1 MSDPIKIAS
10 LQLENVKR
18 VKAVALTPTPN
29 GLTILGGRN
38 GQGKTSVLD
47 SIAWALGGDKYRPSN
62 PQRDESVL
70 PPQINVTLSNG
81 LIVERKGK
89 NSALTVTDPQG
100 RRYGQTL
107 LNEFVNTFAID
118 LPRFLEASD
127 KEKAETLLQIIGV
140 GEQLRDL
147 ETRERDTYNQR
158 HAIGQLAD
166 QKAKFAK
173 EMPLHE
179 GVPEAPI
186 SAGDLIRQQQ
196 DILLRNAE
204 NQRKRER
211 RSYYSQ
217 LVQQLS
223 SELEEVTQKL
233 QDAQAD
239 LATAERDALDLHDES
254 TAELEENIL
263 RIDEINRKVR
273 ANLDRQKAM
282 EDAQQYADSY
292 NSLTVQLEN
301 LRQAKR
307 DLLNGANLPL
317 PGLTVEDGKLLYK
330 GHAWDGM
337 SSSEQ
342 LIVGTAIARAL
353 KPECGFVLLDKLEQL
368 DTITLDAFNVWLKEQ
383 GLQAIATRVSL
394 GNECTVIIEDGTV
407 DEPPASYQPKW
418 KAGEF

>member
-70 PPQINVTLSNG
+70 PPQINVKLSNG

-89 NSALTVTDPQG
+89 NSALTVTDSQA

-173 EMPLHE
+173 EMPMHE

-223 SELEEVTQKL
+223 SELEEITQKL

-239 LATAERDALDLHDES
+239 LATAERDALDLRDES

-307 DLLNGANLPL
+307 DLLKGANLPL

-394 GNECTVIIEDGTV
+394 GNECTVIIEDGAV

>member
-1 MSDPIKIAS
+1 MSEPIKIAS
-10 LQLENVKR
+10 LLLENVKR
-18 VKAVALTPTPN
+18 VKAVSLTPTPN

-70 PPQINVTLSNG
+70 PPQINVKLSNG

-100 RRYGQTL
+100 RHYGQTL

-140 GEQLRDL
+140 GAQLRDL

-179 GVPEAPI
+179 GVPDAPI

-211 RSYYSQ
+211 RSQIALHVESLTAQ
-217 LVQQLS
+217 ME
-223 SELEEVTQKL
+223 ELRQML
-233 QDAQAD
+233 LAAQAD

-254 TAELEENIL
+254 TAELEETPLAN
-263 RIDEINRKVR
+263 NRLCDGCDKCIH
-273 ANLDRQKAM
+273 ACPGHALD
-282 EDAQQYADSY
+282 ADG
-292 NSLTVQLEN
+292 
-301 LRQAKR
+301 KR
-307 DLLNGANLPL
+307 SNWQCAVYYNGANRSKNPFMPASAYADFPTGRPSWTALPPL
-317 PGLTVEDGKLLYK
+317 PEWKMPGKCWMPLYSIP
-330 GHAWDGM
+330 G
-337 SSSEQ
+337 SS
-342 LIVGTAIARAL
+342 TAM
-353 KPECGFVLLDKLEQL
+353 
-368 DTITLDAFNVWLKEQ
+368 WLPSAA
-383 GLQAIATRVSL
+383 GPAI
-394 GNECTVIIEDGTV
+394 
-407 DEPPASYQPKW
+407 PPAIFIWSNR
-418 KAGEF
+418 GN